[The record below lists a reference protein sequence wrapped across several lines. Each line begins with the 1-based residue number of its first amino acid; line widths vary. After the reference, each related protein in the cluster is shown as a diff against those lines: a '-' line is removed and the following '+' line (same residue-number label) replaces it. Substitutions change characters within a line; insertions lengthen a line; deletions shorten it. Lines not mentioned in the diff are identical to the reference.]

1 MEQVVDYLTTAV
13 LVGMIVL
20 TFARQSRR
28 RARNEKDG
36 SSGWASSGDGCDAG
50 ADGGCDGGGGGG
62 D

>member
-1 MEQVVDYLTTAV
+1 MEQLIDYLTTAV

-28 RARNEKDG
+28 RAGNEKDG
-36 SSGWASSGDGCDAG
+36 SSGWGSNGDGCDAG
-50 ADGGCDGGGGGG
+50 ADGGCDGWGGGG